1 MRRPQLELATFLYVA
16 GTYVADGALILGLH
30 RRVAKQL
37 LTGCIFT
44 PAGKLMQFLASSGM
58 LTLIK
63 QYIIDQIEVCL
74 RPVEAACS

>member
-37 LTGCIFT
+37 LSVAYL
-44 PAGKLMQFLASSGM
+44 PPRANWRNFL
-58 LTLIK
+58 
-63 QYIIDQIEVCL
+63 L
-74 RPVEAACS
+74 RAAC